1 MHVVYALGMTTIQ
14 VRNVSEET
22 SRALKAKAALEGR
35 SLSDYLLRELD
46 RLATRPS
53 RAELLERISSRG
65 VIALEPAAKVLAEER
80 PGR

>member
-1 MHVVYALGMTTIQ
+1 MHVRYAENMTTIQ

-53 RAELLERISSRG
+53 RAELLESIARRG
-65 VIALEPAAKVLAEER
+65 VATLAPAAQVLAEQR